1 MFQLLFLI
9 PLVLESTCM
18 TNQDQH
24 HKQKITQS
32 YKQSFW
38 LSFVFALYCY
48 LYNKG
53 YYLGRV
59 LSSDVIS
66 YSQSVWVE
74 IVSVM
79 PYIVLSRQKL
89 SCFKLLHFQIFFVGF
104 LLIIFCD
111 KKIDQ
116 TDSEAYG
123 GFLVVGNML
132 TLFANVL
139 LAIYSIRIDEIA

>member
-1 MFQLLFLI
+1 M
-9 PLVLESTCM
+9 
-18 TNQDQH
+18 
-24 HKQKITQS
+24 
-32 YKQSFW
+32 
-38 LSFVFALYCY
+38 
-48 LYNKG
+48 
-53 YYLGRV
+53 GRV

-89 SCFKLLHFQIFFVGF
+89 SCFKLLLFQIFFVGF

-116 TDSEAYG
+116 TDSDAYG